1 MRRDLSENG
10 LRLSAHIALQAR
22 TAERDRDVP
31 SLGGNAVSESAP
43 LARLEIPLD
52 RGRVRRFVATRSQR
66 PDEIG
71 EFDAVSVL
79 EGLPEAAKL
88 RVALYLLETCRM
100 AFRLESD
107 AVYAANM
114 RLLVSELFAGRK
126 PLLPCATLGDRL
138 ILFRTKMPSDLG
150 AVSRA
155 ISIGA
160 ASVRRAPFTPSIA
173 EADKAGAE
181 ANAYL
186 MLPHALA
193 EPEATIIL
201 VGDGGIAIRQ
211 IGRRRALPTV
221 FEYLGRDRAD
231 RRAEAGFILE
241 CLATREVDKFVSMEL
256 AREISALADERSAV
270 RAAPRTAALDIR
282 ICAAAPSGVFF
293 GGRLT
298 DRYGLVRALKVCGP
312 GFETQVAVEELFR
325 LGRSAD
331 GHIDFLAFAA
341 CSAQPPRPGRF
352 VITPRFS
359 SSAMGSPAPAIAAT
373 TERAARDQ
381 ILRALPRQAPTA
393 LIERIAAP
401 ALFRL
406 DGHLP
411 AALPDACDIV
421 EIGTAPAQVG
431 SSLIVPFGRERD
443 VLMTLAGTI
452 AADAALR
459 DSELIFVLDQVS
471 ARRGAELA
479 LSYLWAA
486 YGVPSRL
493 VVLPHA
499 VARQDSFTAGIA
511 ATTSESILMLGEGI
525 VPNRLGWSEA
535 LLDELG
541 ADDRVAVCGGRI
553 LNADG
558 SIWSTGLSLDDRPD
572 ASLCVKSE
580 GAGMPEKEA
589 VGAPSAVGASLG
601 FCALRRAA
609 WTAVAGERRPYLTE
623 VWSDLDLC
631 ARFRRAGWTIGHAP
645 MATALRIDR
654 TRRPTGLGSENESRI
669 DAYSFAR
676 WMAQEAPVRQE
687 TTSLSAAA

>member
-10 LRLSAHIALQAR
+10 LRLSAHVALQAW
-22 TAERDRDVP
+22 TAERDRDAP
-31 SLGGNAVSESAP
+31 SPIRDAASQSAP

-52 RGRVRRFVATRSQR
+52 RGRIRRFVATRGLR
-66 PDEIG
+66 PDEMG
-71 EFDAVSVL
+71 EFDVVSVL
-79 EGLPEAAKL
+79 EGLTESGKL

-100 AFRLESD
+100 AFRLESE

-114 RLLVSELFAGRK
+114 RLLVSELFASRK

-155 ISIGA
+155 IAIGA
-160 ASVRRAPFTPSIA
+160 ASVQRVPFTPSIA

-181 ANAYL
+181 TNAYL

-211 IGRRRALPTV
+211 IGRRRALPTI
-221 FEYLGRDRAD
+221 FEYLGHDRAD

-241 CLATREVDKFVSMEL
+241 CLSARDADKFVSAEL
-256 AREISALADERSAV
+256 AREISTLADERSAR

-282 ICAAAPSGVFF
+282 VCAAAPSGVFF

-298 DRYGLVRALKVCGP
+298 DRHGLVRSLEVCGP
-312 GFETQVAVEELFR
+312 GFEAQVAVEELFR
-325 LGRSAD
+325 LGRTAD
-331 GHIDFLAFAA
+331 GHIDFVAFAP
-341 CSAQPPRPGRF
+341 CPTQPPRPGRF

-359 SSAMGSPAPAIAAT
+359 SSAMASPAPAIAAA

-406 DGHLP
+406 DGHSP
-411 AALPDACDIV
+411 PGLPDAWDIV
-421 EIGTAPAQVG
+421 EIGIAPAQVG
-431 SSLIVPFGRERD
+431 ASLIVPFGRERD

-459 DSELIFVLDQVS
+459 DSEVIFVLDQVS

-479 LSYLWAA
+479 LSYLWTA
-486 YGVPSRL
+486 YGLASRL
-493 VVLPHA
+493 VVLPHE
-499 VARQDSFTAGIA
+499 VGRLDLFTAGIA
-511 ATTSESILMLGEGI
+511 AATGDSILMLGEGL

-553 LNADG
+553 LNPDG
-558 SIWSTGLSLDDRPD
+558 SIWSAGLSLDDRPD

-589 VGAPSAVGASLG
+589 LAAPSAVGASLG

-609 WTAVAGERRPYLTE
+609 WTAVARERRPYLTE

-631 ARFRRAGWTIGHAP
+631 AQLRRAGWTIGHAP

-687 TTSLSAAA
+687 TSSLSAAA